1 MVTPLGNTFPATWRN
16 IIAGQSGITRLT
28 RFDAMDLP
36 EPVRLAGEVKDFVSE
51 PVLDRKEARRVDLFI
66 QYALVAADEAMRTA
80 GLGGL
85 QPVADPDETGV
96 ILGSGIGG
104 IGTILET
111 AEAVRERGTGR
122 VSPFFI
128 PASIINL
135 ASGHVAMR
143 IGARG
148 PNYATVSACATGN
161 HAIGDAFHIIRR
173 GDARMMIAGGSEA
186 AINLMSFAGYHAARA
201 LVSQYD
207 SPETASRPFDQRRN
221 GFVHSEGAGVLVL
234 ESLESAR
241 ERGVE
246 ILAEVRGIG
255 LSADAHH
262 ITAPPDDGSGAA
274 LAMRRALRSAEME
287 PDEIDYINAHGTSTP
302 IGDLVETRAIRDV
315 FGRRAYEVPVS
326 STKSMLGHALGA
338 TAAIEAGLCILAM
351 REGVV
356 PPTINLTCPDPECDL
371 DYVPHQARKLPIRV
385 AMSNAFGFGGS
396 NSSLILSR
404 WDEPD

>member
-1 MVTPLGNTFPATWRN
+1 
-16 IIAGQSGITRLT
+16 
-28 RFDAMDLP
+28 
-36 EPVRLAGEVKDFVSE
+36 
-51 PVLDRKEARRVDLFI
+51 
-66 QYALVAADEAMRTA
+66 
-80 GLGGL
+80 
-85 QPVADPDETGV
+85 V
-96 ILGSGIGG
+96 IVGSGIGG